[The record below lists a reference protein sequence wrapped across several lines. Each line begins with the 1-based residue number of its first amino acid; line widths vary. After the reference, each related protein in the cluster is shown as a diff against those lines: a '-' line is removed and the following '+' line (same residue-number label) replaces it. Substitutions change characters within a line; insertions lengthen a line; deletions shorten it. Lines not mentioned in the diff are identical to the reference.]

1 MILYQLKK
9 DRTTNS
15 KNLTI
20 GSDISESLK
29 SLISSESFSSL
40 SKSETIVFINKFIQT
55 CNSANKT
62 KTGKILFTDTNNKFP
77 IFYRPNNITYNYM
90 KSSVPPKPIYNQNYS
105 SIGNKIPI
113 GSDCNINIRAFEF
126 ATGKIVAS
134 GSDYGKEIE
143 TDKLYQSVVN
153 QVTTKLISQNI
164 ENVLLPTIDQ
174 LDDTLIVAPTTTTS
188 TESTSAFKNVTDI
201 YNQIKLLPAL
211 KQGGYGLIYAQDKV
225 GTPISFKSTK
235 VPQSSYLSDTTTY
248 GALGSDNLFLLSHNS
263 SIPGKGKIN
272 FDDTLY
278 GISLDQFVDEILP
291 KTSSLVRGEELL
303 ELLNVIVRFLITHEH
318 GYPGEPPVTITQDGS
333 SVSNVLKELND
344 AYENV
349 LNQYIRLN

>member
-1 MILYQLKK
+1 MYNIIKYF
-9 DRTTNS
+9 
-15 KNLTI
+15 LT
-20 GSDISESLK
+20 
-29 SLISSESFSSL
+29 
-40 SKSETIVFINKFIQT
+40 V
-55 CNSANKT
+55 
-62 KTGKILFTDTNNKFP
+62 
-77 IFYRPNNITYNYM
+77 
-90 KSSVPPKPIYNQNYS
+90 
-105 SIGNKIPI
+105 
-113 GSDCNINIRAFEF
+113 NINIKYNENYYSIGTNTCTQLLPIICDINIQVIDIS
-126 ATGKIVAS
+126 TGIVVAN
-134 GSDYGKEIE
+134 E
-143 TDKLYQSVVN
+143 TSNGLQSALDEVYQNVVN

-303 ELLNVIVRFLITHEH
+303 ELINLIVRFLLTHTH
-318 GYPGEPPVTITQDGS
+318 AYPGLAPIPITQDGS
-333 SVSNVLKELND
+333 NVQDILTELQN
-344 AYENV
+344 ASTKI
-349 LNQYIRLN
+349 LNKNIRLN